1 MQKRIYRQKPSTKR
15 HRILFYINI
24 ALVLTLGGAV
34 ASALT
39 LIIGYHV
46 LSQDLPKL
54 STIGDYRPNIISYVY
69 DDSGKVVGEFK
80 YENERRIL
88 IDYDQIP
95 KVVTNSIVAAEDAAF
110 WKHEGLDYM
119 GMVRALIV
127 NIKQGHWSQGGS
139 TITQQVTRSLLLT
152 KEKKLARKLKEMILA
167 QRIEQKLKKEDILA
181 LYLNEIYFGNGAY
194 GIEAAS
200 ENYFGK
206 GVKDLTLSE
215 AALLAGLPQAPSR
228 YSPYW
233 NAGAAKAR
241 QRYVIEQMLSEK
253 FITPIQA
260 QRALAEPWNLKKPE
274 DINKKY
280 APYFVEYVRKYVTK
294 KYGVDRVH
302 KEGLKIYTTLDI
314 KLQKG
319 ADAAIDFGLRQ
330 LDKRQGWRGPEKQLS
345 PAQVKPY
352 IETLSSAQ
360 DWVPRTG
367 DILKGVVVM
376 AGRDSAL
383 VNVGTHTG
391 RLNIKSARWINKI
404 VKNKQVLPY
413 RVKSL
418 AGILKVNDV
427 IEVKTTKGGKSPQFS
442 LEQKPKTQAAL
453 LAMEPST
460 RYVKA
465 MVGGSD
471 FVTSPFN
478 RAYQA
483 KRQPGSSFKPVVYA
497 AALEAGM
504 TPATVI
510 MDTAL
515 VFKDGWR
522 PGNYDGRFKGMMTL
536 RQALTKSVNT
546 ITIRIVDRITADY
559 VYRFAHRLGIK
570 SLSGADLSMALG
582 TYEIPPV
589 ELINAYAVFASGGK
603 LGDPIFIKRVET
615 AEGFILEETVL
626 STEVV
631 EASPMTN
638 VPDVSNW
645 GFKIEGED
653 LEQGAYENTTVAD
666 PVAKNQFY
674 EDFNLN
680 KEKKE
685 KGLLLDTFK
694 KPANKYTNKVQF
706 KQVISP
712 QTSFLITSIM
722 HSVATRGTGAR
733 SNVLG
738 KFVAG
743 KTGTTNDYVD
753 AWFIGFSPD
762 VLAGVWVGN
771 DKGSLP
777 IGRGE
782 SGSSAALP
790 IWIEFMKEA
799 LKDLP
804 NKDFPTV
811 DGISVA
817 RIDPKTG
824 LLAHPNTEGAY
835 DEYFKS
841 GTEPIRYA
849 PDKSKPDPSN
859 FFEMELE

>member
-1 MQKRIYRQKPSTKR
+1 MQKRIYWQKPSTRR
-15 HRILFYINI
+15 HRLLFFINI
-24 ALVLTLGGAV
+24 ALVLVLGGAV
-34 ASALT
+34 ASGLT
-39 LIIGYHV
+39 LFIGYHI
-46 LSQDLPKL
+46 LSKDLPKL
-54 STIGDYRPNIISYVY
+54 STIADYSPNIISYVY

-80 YENERRIL
+80 YENQRRIL

-95 KVVTNSIVAAEDAAF
+95 QIVINSIVAAEDAAF

-167 QRIEQKLKKEDILA
+167 QRIEQKLRKEDILT

-194 GIEAAS
+194 GIEAAA
-200 ENYFGK
+200 ENYFEK
-206 GVKDLTLSE
+206 NVKELTLSE
-215 AALLAGLPQAPSR
+215 SALLAGLPQAPSR

-233 NAGAAKAR
+233 NASAAKAR
-241 QRYVIEQMLSEK
+241 QRYVIEQLLSEK
-253 FITPIQA
+253 LIAPIQA
-260 QRALAEPWNLKKPE
+260 QKALAEPWNLKKPE
-274 DINKKY
+274 DINLKY
-280 APYFVEYVRKYVTK
+280 APYFVEYVRQYVTK
-294 KYGVDRVH
+294 KYGADKVH
-302 KEGLKIYTTLDI
+302 KKGLKIYTTLDT
-314 KLQKG
+314 KLQQA
-319 ADAAIDFGLRQ
+319 ADVAMDVGLRK
-330 LDKRQGWRGPEKQLS
+330 LDKRQGWRGPAKNLQ

-352 IETLSSAQ
+352 LETLASAQ
-360 DWVPRTG
+360 DWVPRKG
-367 DILKGVVVM
+367 EILKGVVVM
-376 AGRDSAL
+376 VGKDSAL
-383 VNVGTHTG
+383 VNVGGHTG
-391 RLNIKSARWINKI
+391 RLNVKGARWINKI
-404 VKNKQVLPY
+404 IKNKKLLPY
-413 RVKSL
+413 RVKNL
-418 AGILKVNDV
+418 NDILRVNDV
-427 IEVKTTKGGKSPQFS
+427 IEVKTTQGGKSPLFS

-453 LAMEPST
+453 LAMEPAT
-460 RYVKA
+460 RFLRA

-471 FVTSPFN
+471 YKSSPFN
-478 RAYQA
+478 RAFQA

-522 PGNYDGRFKGMMTL
+522 PGNYDGKFKGMMTL

-546 ITIRIVDRITADY
+546 ITIRIVDRITVDY

-570 SLSGADLSMALG
+570 SLAGADLSMALG

-603 LGDPIFIKRVET
+603 LGDPIFIKRIET
-615 AEGFILEETVL
+615 AEGFILEETIL
-626 STEVV
+626 ATEFT
-631 EASPMTN
+631 EAPPMEN

-645 GFKIEGED
+645 GFEVEGED
-653 LEQGAYENTTVAD
+653 LEQGAFENTTIAD

-680 KEKKE
+680 KDKKE
-685 KGLLLDTFK
+685 KGLLLDSFK
-694 KPANKYTNKVQF
+694 KPENKYTNKVYF
-706 KQVISP
+706 KQVLSP
-712 QTSFLITSIM
+712 QTCFLITSIM
-722 HSVATRGTGAR
+722 HSVATRGTGAK
-733 SNVLG
+733 SNVIG

-762 VLAGVWVGN
+762 ILAGVWVGN
-771 DKGSLP
+771 DQGSAP

-782 SGSSAALP
+782 TGSSAALP

-811 DGISVA
+811 EGISVA

-824 LLAHPNTEGAY
+824 LLARPTTKGAY

-849 PDKSKPDPSN
+849 PDESAPDPTN